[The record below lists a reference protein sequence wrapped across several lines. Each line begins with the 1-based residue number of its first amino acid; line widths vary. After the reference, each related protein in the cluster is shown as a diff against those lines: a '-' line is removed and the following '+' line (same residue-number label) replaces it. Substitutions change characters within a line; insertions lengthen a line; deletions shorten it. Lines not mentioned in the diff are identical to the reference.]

1 MTRESVVVVAP
12 GRGTYSAGEL
22 GYLASHHGKNHS
34 LVKTVDE
41 YRRSAGWVPVSE
53 LDAAERF
60 RPSVHTLGGNA
71 SALIYTAALA
81 DFGAIDQSRYEI
93 VAVTGNSMG
102 WYLALAAA
110 GVTDPFGSGI
120 HLVEQMAQL
129 MDEQGIGGQLLY
141 PLMDDDWRW
150 LPERV
155 RLVEQLID
163 ETQELFLSIRL
174 GGSLVL
180 AGSDEGLREA
190 ESRLPVVADQYPA
203 RLIRHAAFHT
213 PLLQH
218 VSERAVELL
227 SPHDFVSPT
236 LTLIDGL
243 GDIWSPGS
251 DAAALYDYTLGTQV
265 VAPYNF
271 RRAIEVAVQEF
282 APDRVIVLG
291 PGKAMGAPVLQ
302 TLAALDWLGLD
313 TREAWFERQSRDPFV
328 LAMGIEEQRERV
340 IAL

>member
-12 GRGTYSAGEL
+12 GRGTYGASEL
-22 GYLASHHGKNHS
+22 GYLASRHGENHA
-34 LVKTVDE
+34 LVKAVDD
-41 YRRSAGWVPVSE
+41 YRRGAGRMPVSE

-60 RPSVHTLGGNA
+60 RPGEHTPGGNA
-71 SALIYTAALA
+71 SALIYAAALA

-93 VAVTGNSMG
+93 VAITGNSMG

-129 MDEQGIGGQLLY
+129 MDEPGVGGRLIY
-141 PLMDDDWRW
+141 PLMDENWRW
-150 LPERV
+150 LPERA
-155 RLVEQLID
+155 RLVRQLVNDIPD
-163 ETQELFLSIRL
+163 LFLSIRL

-180 AGSDEGLREA
+180 AGSDEGLRVA
-190 ESRLPVVADQYPA
+190 ESELPRVDDQYPA
-203 RLIRHAAFHT
+203 RLVRHAAFHT
-213 PLLQH
+213 PLLRH

-227 SPHDFVSPT
+227 SPYDFVSPT
-236 LTLIDGL
+236 VTLIDGL

-251 DAAALYDYTLGTQV
+251 DTAALYDYTLRTQV
-265 VAPYNF
+265 VEPYNF
-271 RRAIEVAVQEF
+271 RHAIEVAVQEF
-282 APDRVIVLG
+282 APDKVIVLG
-291 PGKAMGAPVLQ
+291 PGRAMGAPVLQ

-313 TREAWFERQSRDPFV
+313 SREAWFERQSQDPFV
-328 LAMGIEEQRERV
+328 LAMGIAEQRERV